1 MEPTSNF
8 SLLSPTLRRVLDSLL
23 EGQAVTPADRAALSE
38 AEWNELRAL
47 ARTAHLTTLTLHQPE
62 PSAET
67 EAAAL
72 AQAQKVLQQ
81 IGPRTGLKTQE
92 STGASRPSW
101 LERLK
106 SFLGVEEA
114 D

>member
-8 SLLSPTLRRVLDSLL
+8 SLLSPPLRRVLDALL
-23 EGQAVTPADRAALSE
+23 EGDAVPPADRAALSE

-62 PSAET
+62 PSAAT

-72 AQAQKVLQQ
+72 AKAQKVLAEL
-81 IGPRTGLKTQE
+81 GPRTGLKEE
-92 STGASRPSW
+92 STSNRPSW

-106 SFLGVEEA
+106 SFLGVEAA